1 MKILVIRNFVALGLI
16 SMVALPARGATALFL
31 ADELA
36 AGNPALD
43 PAFTSW
49 LGTNALISSDLAA
62 QSIGSGGDKA
72 VWSQITSPVSGVS
85 STTLSWLGIGGAS
98 TVSVPVTSVGWDNA
112 TNTLTSSST
121 TTLLA
126 AGLNTSTLQSGS
138 ARPGFASGGG
148 SGYYLST
155 SGGNGSDNIR
165 NAVKFD
171 FTNFSGGGIY
181 SFGIFGGDLE
191 TGDNLTT
198 AGSLPGSIG
207 VRGFLY
213 LTFTDPMIPAQRVDY
228 TPTASL
234 AAAATFTG
242 NNHTNDGYGNNTGRF
257 IGFSSDDKK
266 IASAVFVV
274 GDDDKV
280 AVGEGNGDN
289 EQLSFI
295 APITFLSSLG
305 VPVVPSAVPEPSSS
319 LMVALLGLASLLVR
333 RR

>member
-1 MKILVIRNFVALGLI
+1 MKNLVIRNFIALGFI
-16 SMVALPARGATALFL
+16 SMMASPAHAATALFL
-31 ADELA
+31 GDELA
-36 AGNPALD
+36 TGNPALD

-72 VWSQITSPVSGVS
+72 VWSQITAPVSGVS

-112 TNTLTSSST
+112 TNALTGSGT
-121 TTLLA
+121 TTLLG
-126 AGLNTSTLQSGS
+126 AGLNGTSLQSAS
-138 ARPGFASGGG
+138 PRPGFASGGS
-148 SGYYLST
+148 SGYYLAT
-155 SGGNGSDNIR
+155 SGGSTSDNVR

-181 SFGIFGGDLE
+181 SFGIFAGDLE
-191 TGDNLTT
+191 TGNNLNT
-198 AGSLPGSIG
+198 AGALTGSIG

-213 LTFTDPMIPAQRVDY
+213 LTFTDPLIPAQRVDY

-266 IASAVFVV
+266 IATAVFVV

-305 VPVVPSAVPEPSSS
+305 VPVVPSAVPEPSS
-319 LMVALLGLASLLVR
+319 LVVALLGLVTLLVR